1 MMAKSQWLN
10 LSSQKQRDIRQPV
23 MTDMCQL
30 ASLIHE
36 FKRKAESD
44 CATATSHDLLPQAM
58 VPLPQAMV
66 YCHKPRSTATS
77 HGLLPQAMIYCHK
90 PRSTATSHHL
100 LNRKFCPYLAA
111 TTQMLSTRPIDEDSK
126 EQLKVR
132 TAAPY
137 KDSCRSV
144 DVKYVVQEN

>member
-77 HGLLPQAMIYCHK
+77 YGATATSHGLLPQATIYCHK
-90 PRSTATSHHL
+90 PWSTATSHDL
-100 LNRKFCPYLAA
+100 LPQATIYCHKPSSTEQKVLSVLSRNHSDAKYQTNR
-111 TTQMLSTRPIDEDSK
+111 
-126 EQLKVR
+126 
-132 TAAPY
+132 
-137 KDSCRSV
+137 
-144 DVKYVVQEN
+144 

>member
-1 MMAKSQWLN
+1 M
-10 LSSQKQRDIRQPV
+10 SSKERQRVIVPLPQATIYCHKPW
-23 MTDMCQL
+23 CHCHKPW
-30 ASLIHE
+30 S
-36 FKRKAESD
+36 
-44 CATATSHDLLPQAM
+44 TATSHDLLPQAM